1 MPSGDYVHNA
11 LTASWRM
18 MWGRREATRM
28 HDLSADGFWT
38 SFFAIVVALPP
49 LVVGWVA
56 VADDLAGFPGG
67 FGSRL
72 GVVVR
77 LAIVDIGTWLFPLA
91 LLAVVSPYAGI
102 QKRFVH
108 YVVSANW
115 GTAITAWIMLPPSL
129 LRLVYGEPG
138 EGVVFISILLFVFT
152 LVLIWRLTDAA
163 YERGP
168 AVASAVF
175 AGMLVASLFTLFSLQ
190 RILGLT

>member
-1 MPSGDYVHNA
+1 MPSGDYVQNA

-18 MWGRREATRM
+18 MWGRREAIRM

-56 VADDLAGFPGG
+56 VADDLAGFPGD
-67 FGSRL
+67 FGSRV
-72 GVVVR
+72 GVVIR
-77 LAIVDIGTWLFPLA
+77 LAFVDIGTWLFPLA
-91 LLAVVSPYAGI
+91 LLAAVSPYAGI

-115 GTAITAWIMLPPSL
+115 GTAITAWIMLPPAL
-129 LRLVYGEPG
+129 LRLVFGEPG
-138 EGVVFISILLFVFT
+138 EGIVLLSILLFVFT
-152 LVLIWRLTDAA
+152 LVLVWRLTDAA

-175 AGMLVASLFTLFSLQ
+175 GGMLVASLFTLFSLQ
-190 RILGLT
+190 RIFGLG